1 MDLQMPEMDGLTAT
15 KLIRVDSRLQNLPVI
30 AMTAHAL
37 VEEQQRCLD
46 AGMNDH
52 VSKPIDPDALFTTL
66 ARWAKPRASAVDPPV
81 KQVKELNGLVVPDIA
96 GISSADGLKR
106 VAGNERL
113 YLDLLVQFA
122 EKQGDAAIRVRHALQ
137 SGDRELAE
145 RVAHTVKGVAGNL
158 GITGVQAAAARLEKA
173 IREKDSAT
181 PAFLEQFATQI
192 DAQVRAICEALPRRS
207 PADPNDA
214 KELPLAG
221 EASAAF
227 ARLKVLLEANDGDA
241 GEAFLALQKAIG
253 GRVEHSLIEALGVAV
268 GEFEFETASMKL
280 EQIAR
285 ELNVNGGQAHS

>member
-1 MDLQMPEMDGLTAT
+1 MDQPE
-15 KLIRVDSRLQNLPVI
+15 
-30 AMTAHAL
+30 
-37 VEEQQRCLD
+37 
-46 AGMNDH
+46 
-52 VSKPIDPDALFTTL
+52 
-66 ARWAKPRASAVDPPV
+66 
-81 KQVKELNGLVVPDIA
+81 KQVKESNGLVIPDIA

-106 VAGNERL
+106 VAGNKRL

-137 SGDRELAE
+137 SGARELAE
-145 RVAHTVKGVAGNL
+145 RVAHTVKGVAGNM
-158 GITGVQAAAARLEKA
+158 GITGIQAAAARLEKA

-181 PAFLEQFATQI
+181 PMFLEQFATQI
-192 DAQVRAICEALPRRS
+192 EEQARAIGEALPRPS
-207 PADPNDA
+207 PAHPNDA
-214 KELPLAG
+214 KELPLAE
-221 EASAAF
+221 EALAAF
-227 ARLKVLLEANDGDA
+227 GRLKVLLEANDGDA